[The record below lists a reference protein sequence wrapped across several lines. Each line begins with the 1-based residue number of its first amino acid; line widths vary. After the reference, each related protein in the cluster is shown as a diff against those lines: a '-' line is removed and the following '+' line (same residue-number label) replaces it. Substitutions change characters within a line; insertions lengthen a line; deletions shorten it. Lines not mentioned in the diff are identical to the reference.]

1 MKRDLLIEIID
12 LKKKLLKNDINI
24 DNAIDK
30 FFLLINHYQDE
41 SNSDQEIIIF
51 EKRLPKIEKFFL
63 EKNMKI
69 QKKIKKLNKILILQ
83 ELGIK
88 FSQEELNE
96 LLYDTKTL

>member
-1 MKRDLLIEIID
+1 MKRELLIEIID
-12 LKKKLLKNDINI
+12 LKKKLLKNEINI

-41 SNSDQEIIIF
+41 SSSDQEITLF

-63 EKNMKI
+63 EKNIKI